1 MKGVKACLR
10 VKAPKGE
17 GALAKSFEVREGDR
31 RVGAEAQPPQYWEAL
46 RFFRRLHNE
55 ERLTFILT

>member
-31 RVGAEAQPPQYWEAL
+31 RVGAEAQPPP
-46 RFFRRLHNE
+46 
-55 ERLTFILT
+55 ILGGSQIF